1 MRFDLRPLPLGP
13 LLESAEHQ
21 TAGFASEYGVSVLVE
36 PVAASAAVLADEDR
50 LMQVVTNLLSNATK
64 FSRRGE
70 AVTVRVAPLDRRYR
84 ISVIDRGE
92 GIPEAFRSRIFD
104 KFAQADASDSRKK
117 GGTGLGLSIVREI
130 VVRLGGSVDFESVE
144 GAGSIFHIDLPA
156 AEPPGV
162 VPTPS
167 EVEAPLHSDPPLPV
181 WLHGDDDPDM
191 LAVGASALDGTAA
204 IPSTPS
210 VAASPPALRR
220 PAPLAA
226 IPTPKT

>member
-1 MRFDLRPLPLGP
+1 MRISDWSSDVCSSDLR
-13 LLESAEHQ
+13 
-21 TAGFASEYGVSVLVE
+21 
-36 PVAASAAVLADEDR
+36 
-50 LMQVVTNLLSNATK
+50 LSKAIK

-144 GAGSIFHIDLPA
+144 GAGSIFHIEDRK
-156 AEPPGV
+156 
-162 VPTPS
+162 
-167 EVEAPLHSDPPLPV
+167 
-181 WLHGDDDPDM
+181 
-191 LAVGASALDGTAA
+191 
-204 IPSTPS
+204 STRLNS
-210 VAASPPALRR
+210 SH
-220 PAPLAA
+220 
-226 IPTPKT
+226 